1 MSSLFQLQLARA
13 GHFLSRSGAKESAD
27 LDLRLRSGLKLP
39 FDELSFYRLAFRLI
53 FVADFGIHKRGDR
66 AFKPRIMLPIFLEC
80 QSARF
85 EAGLLWA
92 LLIEKDL
99 DRLVDQLIDG
109 APLKFA

>member
-1 MSSLFQLQLARA
+1 
-13 GHFLSRSGAKESAD
+13 
-27 LDLRLRSGLKLP
+27 
-39 FDELSFYRLAFRLI
+39 
-53 FVADFGIHKRGDR
+53 
-66 AFKPRIMLPIFLEC
+66 MLPIFLEC